1 MFRNILVSVD
11 GSRHSD
17 QALREAIDIAEG
29 AGGRLTIL
37 TAVPNPANWAPSAA
51 AAGIAQSLAEDLER
65 ESQQIVR
72 RALSGV
78 PNAIPVTTIVT
89 HEPVR
94 SALIHQIAT
103 GTHDLLVMGAR
114 GRGAITATLLGSVSH
129 YALNHAKIPVLIVH
143 ADDHGKTVLHEP
155 GREGTIEAVT

>member
-1 MFRNILVSVD
+1 MFHNILVSID

-17 QALREAIDIAEG
+17 HALREAIDIAEG

-37 TAVPNPANWAPSAA
+37 TAVPKAASWGPSAA
-51 AAGIAQSLAEDLER
+51 TAGLAQLLAEDLER
-65 ESQQIVR
+65 ESQQIMR
-72 RALSGV
+72 RAVSGV
-78 PNAIPVTTIVT
+78 PSAIPVTTIIT

-103 GTHDLLVMGAR
+103 GKHDLLVMGAR

-143 ADDHGKTVLHEP
+143 AEDHRKTVLHEP
-155 GREGTIEAVT
+155 GRQGTIEAVT

>member
-1 MFRNILVSVD
+1 MFHNILVSID

-17 QALREAIDIAEG
+17 DALREAIDIAEG

-37 TAVPNPANWAPSAA
+37 TAVPKAASWAASAA
-51 AAGIAQSLAEDLER
+51 TAGLAQLLAEDLER
-65 ESQQIVR
+65 ESQQIMR
-72 RALSGV
+72 RAVSGV
-78 PNAIPVTTIVT
+78 PSAIPVTTIIT

-114 GRGAITATLLGSVSH
+114 GRGAITAALLGSVSH

-155 GREGTIEAVT
+155 SRQGTIEAVT